1 MGTLE
6 RLLESADQIK
16 EDRIRKVFLT
26 DIMLRVQALIE
37 NAEQAL
43 LSKELASIS
52 YLKLSQALLRS
63 DLPLYMVPFAVEDL
77 SFNKPEDNGS
87 RFNSLLT
94 AISAYA
100 EGFSADPLIRRAV
113 HLWRKL
119 ESR

>member
-1 MGTLE
+1 MKIYG
-6 RLLESADQIK
+6 
-16 EDRIRKVFLT
+16 
-26 DIMLRVQALIE
+26 VQ
-37 NAEQAL
+37 
-43 LSKELASIS
+43 
-52 YLKLSQALLRS
+52 
-63 DLPLYMVPFAVEDL
+63 
-77 SFNKPEDNGS
+77 DNGS